1 MSNARK
7 DAFPE
12 GASAA
17 AIESTLAVA
26 QDILADPEWTAR
38 VVIAAI
44 LAEQEISPSLL
55 RFGGGGGAAAAFD
68 LLWHANNGGT
78 SRAIV

>member
-1 MSNARK
+1 MSNTRK

-17 AIESTLAVA
+17 AIESTLTVA

-44 LAEQEISPSLL
+44 LAEQEMSG
-55 RFGGGGGAAAAFD
+55 RVGAAAAFD
-68 LLWHANNGGT
+68 LLWHANN
-78 SRAIV
+78 R